1 MASSGRTPNYQLPFP
16 LSEDPVDVS
25 GDISLLANAVD
36 TRFDGLVEDVIG
48 AMVSGNTETGISITY
63 QDDPISK
70 LNFILDVDFVK
81 DRVAEMLEH
90 PDHIGIIAA
99 YNTESRQIELEVT
112 GGGSGGSGSGS
123 GSLSTMW
130 FLGV

>member
-36 TRFDGLVEDVIG
+36 VRFDGLVEDVIG
-48 AMVSGNTETGISITY
+48 AMVTGNVETGISVTY
-63 QDDPISK
+63 DDEPISK
-70 LNFILDVDFVK
+70 LNFILNVPFVK
-81 DRVAEMLEH
+81 DRVAEMFEH
-90 PDHIGIIAA
+90 PDHIGINAV
-99 YNTESRQIELEVT
+99 YNTVSKQVELEVT
-112 GGGSGGSGSGS
+112 ATGGTGGTGS
-123 GSLSTMW
+123 GSLSDMW